1 MTSGRLVSLVGLVLI
16 AAALLFAVAVI
27 SLLPGWRLDLTEDRL
42 FTLAPATRD
51 MVSNLET
58 PIELTFFYSDS
69 AAEDLPQ
76 IRTYATRVR
85 ELLGEIVMAGNGRL
99 SLSMIDP
106 EPFSEDEDLANQFG
120 IQPVP
125 VSQGG
130 EAIYFGL
137 VAAQPLAEG
146 APETL
151 RISETMPLI
160 RPDQEPFL
168 EYEFVKLITQ
178 AANPQRAVVALL
190 TELDVDGGFDPG
202 TQQML
207 QPWFVM
213 DVIRQL
219 YEVRRIS
226 KFDESIDEDV
236 DIVML
241 VHPRDL
247 SERMLYAIDQHVM
260 RGGEVIAFLD
270 PNADSLVTRSP
281 QGVLVPAGM
290 SSDLPGL
297 LEAWGVAYDS
307 GKVLADSNL
316 ALRVSM
322 GQGSRPEPH
331 LGMLGMQRANLDG
344 DDIITSRLET
354 INVSSAGVIAQA
366 EGAATL
372 FEPLMQS
379 SSNSMLM
386 EAALIQDITEPSVL
400 FDEFEATAENY
411 TLAARISGVVNT
423 AFPDG
428 PPPPEEEE
436 DEADAADAVDSAE
449 AEDPAADGAA
459 QADNAND
466 GDADTEVAD
475 AENETAAADNGA
487 DAEIAAA
494 DAEVEDQAAA
504 ADNTETAEEEETVP
518 HIAQSEGPVNILLFA
533 DTDLMSDRMW
543 VQVAQF
549 LGQRIPQPFAN
560 NGDMI
565 INALDNLA
573 GGANLASIR
582 SRGTYS
588 RPFNRVIEMQRQ
600 ADDRLREEEAEL
612 LARLADTEAEV
623 ARLSQNEDG
632 EPLEQIAP
640 EIQAEIDQFNQEMID
655 TRRRLRDVQFQLTED
670 IERLGANL
678 QWLNTLL
685 VPVLLSAVVLGVFL
699 LRARRRR
706 SSTA

>member
-1 MTSGRLVSLVGLVLI
+1 MITGRLVSLAGLVLT

-51 MVSNLET
+51 IVSNLET

-69 AAEDLPQ
+69 STEDVPQ

-85 ELLGEIVMAGNGRL
+85 ELLGEIVIAGNGRL
-99 SLSMIDP
+99 SLSIIDP
-106 EPFSEDEDLANQFG
+106 EPFSEDEDLADQFG

-125 VSQGG
+125 VTQGG

-137 VAAQPLAEG
+137 VAARQLPED
-146 APETL
+146 APEAL

-178 AANPQRAVVALL
+178 AANPERAVVALL

-202 TQQML
+202 AQQML

-226 KFDESIDEDV
+226 EFDESIDEDV

-247 SERMLYAIDQHVM
+247 SEQMLYAIDQHIM
-260 RGGEVIAFLD
+260 RGGETLVFLD

-297 LEAWGVAYDS
+297 LAAWGVEYDS
-307 GKVLADSNL
+307 SKVLADSNL

-331 LGMLGMQRANLDG
+331 LGMLGIQRANLDG

-354 INVSSAGVIAQA
+354 INVSSAGVIARA
-366 EGAATL
+366 EGAETL

-379 SSNSMLM
+379 SANSMLM
-386 EAALIQDITEPSVL
+386 EAALIQDITEPSLL
-400 FDEFEATAENY
+400 FDEFEPTTESY
-411 TLAARISGVVNT
+411 TLAARISGVVNS

-428 PPPPEEEE
+428 PPPPPPEEEA
-436 DEADAADAVDSAE
+436 EADAE
-449 AEDPAADGAA
+449 
-459 QADNAND
+459 
-466 GDADTEVAD
+466 ADTETVAD
-475 AENETAAADNGA
+475 DEAGA
-487 DAEIAAA
+487 DAETAAVQDE
-494 DAEVEDQAAA
+494 DAGAEEA
-504 ADNTETAEEEETVP
+504 ETAEEEEVVP
-518 HIAQSEGPVNILLFA
+518 HIAQSAEPVNIVIFA

-565 INALDNLA
+565 VNALDNLA

-623 ARLSQNEDG
+623 ARLSQNEEG

-685 VPVLLSAVVLGVFL
+685 VPVLLSVLVLGAHL
-699 LRARRRR
+699 LRARRR
-706 SSTA
+706 TAGVGNPA

>member
-1 MTSGRLVSLVGLVLI
+1 MTTGRLVSLVGLVLI

-42 FTLAPATRD
+42 FTLAPVTRD
-51 MVSNLET
+51 IVSNLET
-58 PIELTFFYSDS
+58 PIELRFFYSDS
-69 AAEDLPQ
+69 ATEDVPQ
-76 IRTYATRVR
+76 IRTYATRVQ
-85 ELLGEIVMAGNGRL
+85 ELLGEIVIASNGRL
-99 SLSMIDP
+99 TLSTIDP

-125 VSQGG
+125 VTQGG

-178 AANPQRAVVALL
+178 AASPERTVVALL

-226 KFDESIDEDV
+226 EFDESIDEDV

-247 SERMLYAIDQHVM
+247 SEQMLYAIDQHVM

-297 LEAWGVAYDS
+297 LEAWGVEYDS
-307 GKVLADSNL
+307 SKVLADSNL

-331 LGMLGMQRANLDG
+331 LGMLGIQRANLDG
-344 DDIITSRLET
+344 DDIITIRLET
-354 INVSSAGVIAQA
+354 INISSAGVIAPA
-366 EGAATL
+366 EGATTL

-386 EAALIQDITEPSVL
+386 EAALIQDIIEPSVL
-400 FDEFEATAENY
+400 FDEFEPTDESY
-411 TLAARISGVVNT
+411 TLAARVSGVVDS

-428 PPPPEEEE
+428 PPPPPVEEEE
-436 DEADAADAVDSAE
+436 EESEAAEEDA
-449 AEDPAADGAA
+449 
-459 QADNAND
+459 
-466 GDADTEVAD
+466 GDAIDTAS
-475 AENETAAADNGA
+475 
-487 DAEIAAA
+487 I
-494 DAEVEDQAAA
+494 
-504 ADNTETAEEEETVP
+504 P

-612 LARLADTEAEV
+612 LARLADSEAEI
-623 ARLSQNEDG
+623 ARLSQNEEG

-640 EIQAEIDQFNQEMID
+640 EIQAEIDGFNQEMID

-685 VPVLLSAVVLGVFL
+685 VPVLLSVLVLGIFL

-706 SSTA
+706 LVRA

>member
-1 MTSGRLVSLVGLVLI
+1 MTTGRLASLVGLILI

-51 MVSNLET
+51 IVSNLET

-69 AAEDLPQ
+69 ATEDVPQ
-76 IRTYATRVR
+76 LRTYATRVQ
-85 ELLGEIVMAGNGRL
+85 ELLGEIVIASNERL
-99 SLSMIDP
+99 ALATIDP

-125 VSQGG
+125 VTQGG

-137 VAAQPLAEG
+137 VAAQPLTEG

-151 RISETMPLI
+151 RVSETMPLI

-178 AANPQRAVVALL
+178 AANPERTVVALL

-226 KFDESIDEDV
+226 EIDESIDEDV

-247 SERMLYAIDQHVM
+247 SEQMLYAIDQHVM

-297 LEAWGVAYDS
+297 LEAWGVEYDS
-307 GKVLADSNL
+307 SKVLADSNL

-331 LGMLGMQRANLDG
+331 LGMLGIQRANLDG
-344 DDIITSRLET
+344 DDIVTSRLET
-354 INVSSAGVIAQA
+354 INISSAGVIAPA
-366 EGAATL
+366 EGATTL

-400 FDEFEATAENY
+400 FDEFEPTEESY
-411 TLAARISGVVNT
+411 TLAARVSGVVNS

-428 PPPPEEEE
+428 PPPPPVEEEE
-436 DEADAADAVDSAE
+436 ADADAPAEDDIEADAESVATEE
-449 AEDPAADGAA
+449 AES
-459 QADNAND
+459 
-466 GDADTEVAD
+466 V
-475 AENETAAADNGA
+475 
-487 DAEIAAA
+487 
-494 DAEVEDQAAA
+494 
-504 ADNTETAEEEETVP
+504 EEEETVP

-573 GGANLASIR
+573 GGASLASIR

-612 LARLADTEAEV
+612 LARLADSEAEI
-623 ARLSQNEDG
+623 ARLSQNEEG

-640 EIQAEIDQFNQEMID
+640 EIQAEIDGFNQEMID

-685 VPVLLSAVVLGVFL
+685 VPVLLSVLVLGIFL

-706 SSTA
+706 LGLVA

>member
-1 MTSGRLVSLVGLVLI
+1 MTTGRLVSLVGLVLI

-51 MVSNLET
+51 IVSNLET

-69 AAEDLPQ
+69 ATEDVPQ
-76 IRTYATRVR
+76 IRTYATRVQ
-85 ELLGEIVMAGNGRL
+85 ELLGEIVIASNGRL
-99 SLSMIDP
+99 TLSTIDP

-125 VSQGG
+125 VTQGG

-137 VAAQPLAEG
+137 VAAQPLTDG

-178 AANPQRAVVALL
+178 AANPERTVVALL
-190 TELDVDGGFDPG
+190 TDLDVDGGFDPG

-226 KFDESIDEDV
+226 EFDESIDEDV

-247 SERMLYAIDQHVM
+247 SDQMLYAIDQHVM

-307 GKVLADSNL
+307 SKVLADSNL

-331 LGMLGMQRANLDG
+331 LGMLGIQRANLDG

-354 INVSSAGVIAQA
+354 INISSAGVIAPA
-366 EGAATL
+366 EDATTL

-400 FDEFEATAENY
+400 FDEFEPTEESY
-411 TLAARISGVVNT
+411 TLAARVSGVVNS

-428 PPPPEEEE
+428 PPPPPVEEEE
-436 DEADAADAVDSAE
+436 EES
-449 AEDPAADGAA
+449 GAA
-459 QADNAND
+459 EE
-466 GDADTEVAD
+466 DAGEEID
-475 AENETAAADNGA
+475 TAA
-487 DAEIAAA
+487 
-494 DAEVEDQAAA
+494 
-504 ADNTETAEEEETVP
+504 VP

-612 LARLADTEAEV
+612 LARLADSEAEI
-623 ARLSQNEDG
+623 ARLSQNEEG
-632 EPLEQIAP
+632 EPLGQIAP
-640 EIQAEIDQFNQEMID
+640 EIQAEIDGFNQEMID

-685 VPVLLSAVVLGVFL
+685 VPVLLSVLVLGIFL

-706 SSTA
+706 LVRA

>member
-1 MTSGRLVSLVGLVLI
+1 MTTGRLVSLVGLVLI

-51 MVSNLET
+51 IVSNLET

-69 AAEDLPQ
+69 ATEDVPQ
-76 IRTYATRVR
+76 IRTYATRVQ
-85 ELLGEIVMAGNGRL
+85 ELLGEIVIASNGRL
-99 SLSMIDP
+99 TLSTIDP

-125 VSQGG
+125 VTQGG

-137 VAAQPLAEG
+137 VAAQPLTEG

-178 AANPQRAVVALL
+178 AANPERTVVALL

-226 KFDESIDEDV
+226 EFDESIDEDV

-247 SERMLYAIDQHVM
+247 SEQMLYAIDQHVM

-307 GKVLADSNL
+307 SKVLADSNL

-331 LGMLGMQRANLDG
+331 LGMLGIQRANLDG
-344 DDIITSRLET
+344 DDIVTSRLET
-354 INVSSAGVIAQA
+354 INISSAGVIAPA
-366 EGAATL
+366 EGATTL

-400 FDEFEATAENY
+400 FDEFEPTEESY
-411 TLAARISGVVNT
+411 TLAARVSGVVNS

-428 PPPPEEEE
+428 PPPPPVEEEE
-436 DEADAADAVDSAE
+436 ADADAPAEDDIEADAESVATEE
-449 AEDPAADGAA
+449 AES
-459 QADNAND
+459 
-466 GDADTEVAD
+466 V
-475 AENETAAADNGA
+475 
-487 DAEIAAA
+487 
-494 DAEVEDQAAA
+494 
-504 ADNTETAEEEETVP
+504 EEEETVP
-518 HIAQSEGPVNILLFA
+518 HIAQSEGPVNILLFT

-573 GGANLASIR
+573 GGANLVSIR

-612 LARLADTEAEV
+612 LARLADSEAEI
-623 ARLSQNEDG
+623 ARLSQNEEG

-640 EIQAEIDQFNQEMID
+640 EIQAEIDGFNQEMID

-685 VPVLLSAVVLGVFL
+685 VPVLLSVLVLGIFL

-706 SSTA
+706 LVRA

>member
-1 MTSGRLVSLVGLVLI
+1 MTSGRFVSLLGLALI
-16 AAALLFAVAVI
+16 ALSLLLAVAVI

-51 MVSNLET
+51 IVANLET
-58 PIELTFFYSDS
+58 PIELSFFYSDS
-69 AAEDLPQ
+69 ATEDVPQ
-76 IRTYATRVR
+76 IRTYATRVQ
-85 ELLGEIVMAGNGRL
+85 ELLREIVIASDGLL
-99 SLSMIDP
+99 SLSVIDP

-125 VSQGG
+125 VTQGG

-146 APETL
+146 APESL
-151 RISETMPLI
+151 RVSETIALI

-178 AANPQRAVVALL
+178 AANPERQVVALL
-190 TELDVDGGFDPG
+190 TELDLDGGFDPG
-202 TQQML
+202 TNQML

-213 DVIRQL
+213 DIIRQL

-226 KFDESIDEDV
+226 PLDEAIDEDV

-241 VHPRDL
+241 VHPREL
-247 SERMLYAIDQHVM
+247 SSQMLYAIDQHLM
-260 RGGEVIAFLD
+260 RGGEAIVFLD

-281 QGVLVPAGM
+281 QGILVPAGM

-297 LEAWGVAYDS
+297 LAAWGVTYDA
-307 GKVLADSNL
+307 GQVLADSGL

-322 GQGSRPEPH
+322 GQGSRPQPH
-331 LGMLGMQRANLDG
+331 LGMLGFQRDNLDG

-354 INVSSAGVIAQA
+354 INVSSAGAIAQA
-366 EGAATL
+366 EGATTL
-372 FEPLMQS
+372 FEPLLQS

-386 EAALIQDITEPSVL
+386 DAARLQDITDPATL
-400 FDEFEATAENY
+400 FEGFEATPESY
-411 TLAARISGVVNT
+411 TLAARISGVLDS

-428 PPPPEEEE
+428 PPPPEADEEE
-436 DEADAADAVDSAE
+436 SSEDAEAAASESTAETEATSEPDEAA
-449 AEDPAADGAA
+449 
-459 QADNAND
+459 
-466 GDADTEVAD
+466 
-475 AENETAAADNGA
+475 GA
-487 DAEIAAA
+487 DEVAA
-494 DAEVEDQAAA
+494 DAEDTDDDAAES
-504 ADNTETAEEEETVP
+504 ETAEETAVEETVP
-518 HIAQSEGPVNILLFA
+518 HLPRSETPVNIVLFA

-549 LGQRIPQPFAN
+549 LGQRIPQPFAS
-560 NGDMI
+560 NGDLI

-588 RPFNRVIEMQRQ
+588 RPFNRVIAMQRQ
-600 ADDRLREEEAEL
+600 ADDRLREEESVL
-612 LARLADTEAEV
+612 LDRLAEAEAEI
-623 ARLSQNEDG
+623 ARLSQNEEG
-632 EPLEQIAP
+632 EPLDVIAP
-640 EIQAEIDQFNQEMID
+640 EIQAEIDQFNEEMIE

-670 IERLGANL
+670 IERLGSNL
-678 QWLNTLL
+678 RWINTLL
-685 VPVLLSAVVLGVFL
+685 MPALLSLLVLAAYF

-706 SSTA
+706 DAGGD

>member
-1 MTSGRLVSLVGLVLI
+1 MTTGRLVSLVGLVLI

-51 MVSNLET
+51 IVSNLET
-58 PIELTFFYSDS
+58 PVELTFFYSDS
-69 AAEDLPQ
+69 ATEDVPQ
-76 IRTYATRVR
+76 IRTYATRVQ
-85 ELLGEIVMAGNGRL
+85 ELLGEIVIASNGRL

-125 VSQGG
+125 VTQGG

-137 VAAQPLAEG
+137 VAARQLPEG

-178 AANPQRAVVALL
+178 AANPERTVVALL

-226 KFDESIDEDV
+226 EFDESIDEDV

-247 SERMLYAIDQHVM
+247 SDQMLYAIDQHIM
-260 RGGEVIAFLD
+260 RGGEAIVFLD

-297 LEAWGVAYDS
+297 LEAWGVEYDS
-307 GKVLADSNL
+307 SKVLADSNL

-331 LGMLGMQRANLDG
+331 LGMLGIQRANLDG

-354 INVSSAGVIAQA
+354 INVSSAGVIARA
-366 EGAATL
+366 EGAETL

-379 SSNSMLM
+379 SGNSMLM
-386 EAALIQDITEPSVL
+386 EAALIQDITEPSLL
-400 FDEFEATAENY
+400 FDEFEPTEESY
-411 TLAARISGVVNT
+411 TLVARISGVLNS

-428 PPPPEEEE
+428 PPPPPPEEEE
-436 DEADAADAVDSAE
+436 AEADSETVADDEAEADAE
-449 AEDPAADGAA
+449 
-459 QADNAND
+459 
-466 GDADTEVAD
+466 
-475 AENETAAADNGA
+475 
-487 DAEIAAA
+487 
-494 DAEVEDQAAA
+494 AAA
-504 ADNTETAEEEETVP
+504 AQDEDAGAEEAEISEEEEIAP
-518 HIAQSEGPVNILLFA
+518 HIAQSAEPVNIVLFA

-565 INALDNLA
+565 VNALDNLA

-623 ARLSQNEDG
+623 ARLSQNEEG

-640 EIQAEIDQFNQEMID
+640 EIQGEIDQFNQEMID

-685 VPVLLSAVVLGVFL
+685 VPVLLSVLVLGIYL

-706 SSTA
+706 PGQA

>member
-1 MTSGRLVSLVGLVLI
+1 MTTGRLVSLVGLVLI

-51 MVSNLET
+51 IVSNLET

-69 AAEDLPQ
+69 ATEDVPQ
-76 IRTYATRVR
+76 IRTYATRVQ
-85 ELLGEIVMAGNGRL
+85 ELLGEIVIASNGRL
-99 SLSMIDP
+99 TLSTIDP

-125 VSQGG
+125 VTQGD

-178 AANPQRAVVALL
+178 AANPERTVVALL

-226 KFDESIDEDV
+226 EFDESIDEDV

-247 SERMLYAIDQHVM
+247 SEQMLYAIDQHVM

-297 LEAWGVAYDS
+297 LEAWGVEYDS
-307 GKVLADSNL
+307 SKVLADSNL

-331 LGMLGMQRANLDG
+331 LGMLGIQRANLDG

-354 INVSSAGVIAQA
+354 INISSAGVIAPA

-400 FDEFEATAENY
+400 FDEFEPTEESY
-411 TLAARISGVVNT
+411 TLAARVSGVVNS

-428 PPPPEEEE
+428 PPPPPVEEEE
-436 DEADAADAVDSAE
+436 EESEAAEEDA
-449 AEDPAADGAA
+449 
-459 QADNAND
+459 
-466 GDADTEVAD
+466 GDVID
-475 AENETAAADNGA
+475 TAA
-487 DAEIAAA
+487 
-494 DAEVEDQAAA
+494 
-504 ADNTETAEEEETVP
+504 VP

-565 INALDNLA
+565 VNALDNLA

-612 LARLADTEAEV
+612 LARLADSEAEI
-623 ARLSQNEDG
+623 ARLSQNEEG

-640 EIQAEIDQFNQEMID
+640 EIQAEIDGFNQEMID

-685 VPVLLSAVVLGVFL
+685 VPVLLSVLVLGIFL

-706 SSTA
+706 LGLA

>member
-1 MTSGRLVSLVGLVLI
+1 MTSGRLVSLAGLVLI
-16 AAALLFAVAVI
+16 AAALLLAVALI

-51 MVSNLET
+51 IVSNLEA

-69 AAEDLPQ
+69 ATEDVPQ

-85 ELLGEIVMAGNGRL
+85 ELLGEIVIASNGRL
-99 SLSMIDP
+99 SLRMIDP

-120 IQPVP
+120 VQAVP
-125 VSQGG
+125 VTQGG

-137 VAAQPLAEG
+137 VAAQQLPEG
-146 APETL
+146 APESL
-151 RISETMPLI
+151 RVSETMPLI

-178 AANPQRAVVALL
+178 AANPERPVVGLL

-226 KFDESIDEDV
+226 EFEESIDEDI

-241 VHPRDL
+241 VHPTEL
-247 SERMLYAIDQHVM
+247 SAQLTYALDQHIM
-260 RGGEVIAFLD
+260 RGGQAIVFLD
-270 PNADSLVTRSP
+270 PNADTLVTRSP
-281 QGVLVPAGM
+281 GGVLVPAGM
-290 SSDLPGL
+290 SSDLPEL
-297 LEAWGVAYDS
+297 LAAWGVDYDS
-307 GKVLADSNL
+307 GKVLADSDL

-331 LGMLGMQRANLDG
+331 LGMLGLASGNLDG
-344 DDIITSRLET
+344 DDIITNRLEA

-366 EGAATL
+366 EGAGTL
-372 FEPLMQS
+372 FEPLLQS
-379 SSNSMLM
+379 SNNSMLM
-386 EAALIQDITEPSVL
+386 DAALIQDITEPSVL
-400 FDEFEATAENY
+400 FDSFAPSAERY
-411 TLAARISGVVNT
+411 TLAARISGVLAS

-428 PPPPEEEE
+428 PPTPETEAAEETE
-436 DEADAADAVDSAE
+436 
-449 AEDPAADGAA
+449 PTGQAADGDETAPA
-459 QADNAND
+459 NADED
-466 GDADTEVAD
+466 
-475 AENETAAADNGA
+475 TAAATDAAAEESDSPFERLAASAESADN
-487 DAEIAAA
+487 DEESAA
-494 DAEVEDQAAA
+494 DAET
-504 ADNTETAEEEETVP
+504 TEPAPEAESLP
-518 HIAQSEGPVNILLFA
+518 HLAQSEAPVNILLFA

-582 SRGTYS
+582 ARGTYS
-588 RPFNRVIEMQRQ
+588 RPFDRVMAMQRE
-600 ADDRLREEEAEL
+600 ADDRLREEEAVL
-612 LARLADTEAEV
+612 LARLADAEAEI
-623 ARLSQNEDG
+623 ARLSQNEEG

-640 EIQAEIDQFNQEMID
+640 EIQAEIDQFNQQMID

-670 IERLGANL
+670 IERLGNNL

-685 VPVLLSAVVLGVFL
+685 VPVLLSVLVLGLFL
-699 LRARRRR
+699 LRGRRRGD
-706 SSTA
+706 AAVAGAA

>member
-1 MTSGRLVSLVGLVLI
+1 MTTGRLVSLVGLVLI
-16 AAALLFAVAVI
+16 AAALLIAVAAI

-51 MVSNLET
+51 IVSNLET

-69 AAEDLPQ
+69 ATEDVPQ
-76 IRTYATRVR
+76 IRTYATRVQ
-85 ELLGEIVMAGNGRL
+85 ELLREIVIASDGLL
-99 SLSMIDP
+99 SLSVIDP

-125 VSQGG
+125 VTQGG
-130 EAIYFGL
+130 EAIYFGI

-146 APETL
+146 APESL

-178 AANPQRAVVALL
+178 AANPERQVVALL
-190 TELDVDGGFDPG
+190 TGLDLDGGFDPASN
-202 TQQML
+202 QML

-226 KFDESIDEDV
+226 ALDEEIGEDV

-241 VHPRDL
+241 VHPGEL
-247 SERMLYAIDQHVM
+247 SRQMLYAIDQHLM
-260 RGGEVIAFLD
+260 RGGQAMVFLD

-281 QGVLVPAGM
+281 QGILVPAGM
-290 SSDLPGL
+290 SSDLPRL
-297 LEAWGVAYDS
+297 LEAWGVEYDS
-307 GKVLADSNL
+307 SKVLADSDL

-331 LGMLGMQRANLDG
+331 LGMLGVQRANLDG

-354 INVSSAGVIAQA
+354 INISSAGVIAPA
-366 EGAATL
+366 EGASTL

-379 SSNSMLM
+379 SPNSMLM
-386 EAALIQDITEPSVL
+386 EAALVQDITEPAAL
-400 FDEFEATAENY
+400 FESFAPSPESY
-411 TLAARISGVVNT
+411 TLAARISGMLES

-428 PPPPEEEE
+428 PPPPEVEGEASDGE
-436 DEADAADAVDSAE
+436 AEADTESAE
-449 AEDPAADGAA
+449 AETADAVS
-459 QADNAND
+459 
-466 GDADTEVAD
+466 DADSAAETELAAVDTEPVEEAA
-475 AENETAAADNGA
+475 AEETA
-487 DAEIAAA
+487 
-494 DAEVEDQAAA
+494 
-504 ADNTETAEEEETVP
+504 P
-518 HIAQSEGPVNILLFA
+518 HLARSEAPVNILLFA
-533 DTDLMSDRMW
+533 DTDMMADRMW

-560 NGDMI
+560 NGDLI
-565 INALDNLA
+565 INSLDNLA
-573 GGANLASIR
+573 GGASLASIR

-588 RPFNRVIEMQRQ
+588 RPFSRVIEMQRQ
-600 ADDRLREEEAEL
+600 ADDRLREEESVL
-612 LARLADTEAEV
+612 LARLAETEAEI
-623 ARLSQNEDG
+623 ARLSQNEEGD
-632 EPLEQIAP
+632 PLDVIAP

-655 TRRRLRDVQFQLTED
+655 TRRRLRDVRFQLTED
-670 IERLGANL
+670 IERLGSNL
-678 QWLNTLL
+678 RWINTLL
-685 VPVLLSAVVLGVFL
+685 MPALLSVLLLATFFL
-699 LRARRRR
+699 RSGRRR
-706 SSTA
+706 AAKG

>member
-1 MTSGRLVSLVGLVLI
+1 MTTGRLVSLVGLVLI

-51 MVSNLET
+51 IVSNLET

-69 AAEDLPQ
+69 ATEDVPQ
-76 IRTYATRVR
+76 IRTYATRVQ
-85 ELLGEIVMAGNGRL
+85 ELLGEIVIASNGRL
-99 SLSMIDP
+99 TLSTIDP

-125 VSQGG
+125 VTQGG

-137 VAAQPLAEG
+137 VAAQPLTEG

-178 AANPQRAVVALL
+178 AANPERTVVALL

-226 KFDESIDEDV
+226 GLDESIDEDV

-247 SERMLYAIDQHVM
+247 SDQRLYAIDQHVM

-297 LEAWGVAYDS
+297 LEAWGVEYDS
-307 GKVLADSNL
+307 SKVLADSNL

-331 LGMLGMQRANLDG
+331 LGMLGIQRANLDG

-354 INVSSAGVIAQA
+354 INISSAGVIDPA
-366 EGAATL
+366 EGATTL

-400 FDEFEATAENY
+400 FDEFEPTEESY
-411 TLAARISGVVNT
+411 TLAARVSGVVNS

-428 PPPPEEEE
+428 PPPPPVEEEE
-436 DEADAADAVDSAE
+436 ES
-449 AEDPAADGAA
+449 GAA
-459 QADNAND
+459 EEDA
-466 GDADTEVAD
+466 GDAIDTAS
-475 AENETAAADNGA
+475 
-487 DAEIAAA
+487 
-494 DAEVEDQAAA
+494 
-504 ADNTETAEEEETVP
+504 AEEEADTVP

-612 LARLADTEAEV
+612 LARLADSEAEI
-623 ARLSQNEDG
+623 ARLSQNEEG

-640 EIQAEIDQFNQEMID
+640 EIQAEIDGFNQEMID

-685 VPVLLSAVVLGVFL
+685 VPVLLSVLVLGIFL

-706 SSTA
+706 LGLA

>member
-42 FTLAPATRD
+42 FTLAPATREI
-51 MVSNLET
+51 VSNLE
-58 PIELTFFYSDS
+58 PQIELTFFYSDS
-69 AAEDLPQ
+69 ATEDVPQ
-76 IRTYATRVR
+76 IRTYATRVQ
-85 ELLGEIVMAGNGRL
+85 ELLREIVFASNGRL
-99 SLSMIDP
+99 SLTVIDP

-120 IQPVP
+120 IQAVP
-125 VSQGG
+125 VTQGG

-137 VAAQPLAEG
+137 VAAQQLSEG
-146 APETL
+146 APDSL
-151 RISETMPLI
+151 PISETLPLV

-178 AANPQRAVVALL
+178 AANPERRVVALL
-190 TELDVDGGFDPG
+190 TELDVDGGFDPASG
-202 TQQML
+202 QML
-207 QPWFVM
+207 QPWFVT
-213 DVIRQL
+213 DIIRQL
-219 YEVRRIS
+219 YELRRIS
-226 KFDESIDEDV
+226 AADENIDEDV

-241 VHPRDL
+241 VHPGEL
-247 SERMLYAIDQHVM
+247 SEQMLYAIDQHIM
-260 RGGEVIAFLD
+260 RGGEAIVFLD

-281 QGVLVPAGM
+281 QGILVPAGM

-297 LEAWGVAYDS
+297 LEAWGVEYDS
-307 GKVLADSNL
+307 SKVLADSGL

-331 LGMLGMQRANLDG
+331 LGMLGIQRSNLDG

-354 INVSSAGVIAQA
+354 INVSSTGVIAPA
-366 EGAATL
+366 EGATTL

-386 EAALIQDITEPSVL
+386 EAALLQDITEPSIL
-400 FDEFEATAENY
+400 FDEFEPTAESY
-411 TLAARISGVVNT
+411 TLAARISGVIDS

-428 PPPPEEEE
+428 PPPPPAAEDSETAEEPTGDEDAVLAE
-436 DEADAADAVDSAE
+436 DESSADA
-449 AEDPAADGAA
+449 
-459 QADNAND
+459 
-466 GDADTEVAD
+466 
-475 AENETAAADNGA
+475 ETAAADEQDVAG
-487 DAEIAAA
+487 DEAEAAG
-494 DAEVEDQAAA
+494 
-504 ADNTETAEEEETVP
+504 EEEITP
-518 HIAQSEGPVNILLFA
+518 HLAQSEEPVNIVLFA

-600 ADDRLREEEAEL
+600 ADDRLREEEGEL
-612 LARLADTEAEV
+612 LARLDETEAAV
-623 ARLSQNEDG
+623 AELRQNEEG

-640 EIQAEIDQFNQEMID
+640 EIQAEIDRFNQEMID

-670 IERLGANL
+670 IERLGNNL
-678 QWLNTLL
+678 KWLNTLL
-685 VPVLLSAVVLGVFL
+685 VPALLSILVLTTFL
-699 LRARRRR
+699 VRARRRR
-706 SSTA
+706 MA

>member
-1 MTSGRLVSLVGLVLI
+1 MTTGRLVSLVGLLLI
-16 AAALLFAVAVI
+16 AAALLLAVAVI

-51 MVSNLET
+51 IVSNLET
-58 PIELTFFYSDS
+58 PIELRFFYSDS
-69 AAEDLPQ
+69 ATEDVPQ
-76 IRTYATRVR
+76 IRTYATRVQ
-85 ELLGEIVMAGNGRL
+85 ELLREIVIASDGLL
-99 SLSMIDP
+99 SLSVIDP

-120 IQPVP
+120 IQAVP
-125 VSQGG
+125 VTQGG
-130 EAIYFGL
+130 EAIYFGI

-146 APETL
+146 APESL
-151 RISETMPLI
+151 RVSETMPLI

-178 AANPQRAVVALL
+178 AANPQRQVVALL
-190 TELDVDGGFDPG
+190 TELDLDGGFDPASN
-202 TQQML
+202 QML

-226 KFDESIDEDV
+226 ALDEEIGEDV

-241 VHPRDL
+241 VHPGEL
-247 SERMLYAIDQHVM
+247 SPRMLYAIDQHLM
-260 RGGEVIAFLD
+260 RGGEAMVFLD

-281 QGVLVPAGM
+281 QGILVPAGM
-290 SSDLPGL
+290 SSDLPDL
-297 LEAWGVAYDS
+297 LEAWGVEYDS
-307 GKVLADSNL
+307 SKVLADSDL

-331 LGMLGMQRANLDG
+331 LGMLGVQRDNLDG

-379 SSNSMLM
+379 SPNSMLM
-386 EAALIQDITEPSVL
+386 EAALVQDLTEPAAL
-400 FDEFEATAENY
+400 FESFAPSPESY
-411 TLAARISGVVNT
+411 TLAARISGVLDS

-428 PPPPEEEE
+428 PPPPEVEEE
-436 DEADAADAVDSAE
+436 EGSSGEAEAGAETDSAADESE
-449 AEDPAADGAA
+449 AETADSDSIAETELA
-459 QADNAND
+459 VT
-466 GDADTEVAD
+466 DTEP
-475 AENETAAADNGA
+475 
-487 DAEIAAA
+487 
-494 DAEVEDQAAA
+494 VE
-504 ADNTETAEEEETVP
+504 EPAEEETAP
-518 HIAQSEGPVNILLFA
+518 HLARSEAPVNILLFA
-533 DTDLMSDRMW
+533 DTDMMSDRMW

-560 NGDMI
+560 NGDLI

-573 GGANLASIR
+573 GGASLASIR

-588 RPFNRVIEMQRQ
+588 RPFSRVIEMQRQ
-600 ADDRLREEEAEL
+600 ADDRLREEESVL
-612 LARLADTEAEV
+612 LARLAETEAEV
-623 ARLSQNEDG
+623 ARLSQNEEGD
-632 EPLEQIAP
+632 PLDVIAP

-670 IERLGANL
+670 IERLGSNL
-678 QWLNTLL
+678 RWINTLL
-685 VPVLLSAVVLGVFL
+685 MPALLSVLVLAAFFL
-699 LRARRRR
+699 RTRRRH
-706 SSTA
+706 AVKD

>member
-1 MTSGRLVSLVGLVLI
+1 MTSGRLVSLVGLALI

-51 MVSNLET
+51 IVSNLET

-69 AAEDLPQ
+69 ATEDVPQ
-76 IRTYATRVR
+76 IRTYATRVQ
-85 ELLGEIVMAGNGRL
+85 ELLGEIVIASNGRL
-99 SLSMIDP
+99 TLSTIDP

-125 VSQGG
+125 VTQGG
-130 EAIYFGL
+130 EAIYFGI
-137 VAAQPLAEG
+137 VAAQPLTDG

-178 AANPQRAVVALL
+178 AANPERTVVALL

-226 KFDESIDEDV
+226 ALDEEIGEDV

-241 VHPRDL
+241 VHPGEL
-247 SERMLYAIDQHVM
+247 SQQMLYAIDQHLM
-260 RGGEVIAFLD
+260 RGGEAMVFLD

-281 QGVLVPAGM
+281 QGILVPAGM

-297 LEAWGVAYDS
+297 LEAWGVEYDS
-307 GKVLADSNL
+307 GKVLADSDL

-331 LGMLGMQRANLDG
+331 LGMLGIQRDNLDG

-354 INVSSAGVIAQA
+354 INISSAGVIAQA
-366 EGAATL
+366 GGAGTL

-379 SSNSMLM
+379 SPNSMLM
-386 EAALIQDITEPSVL
+386 EAALVQDLAEPAAL
-400 FDEFEATAENY
+400 FENFAPSPESY
-411 TLAARISGVVNT
+411 TLAARISGVLDS

-428 PPPPEEEE
+428 PPPPEVEEE
-436 DEADAADAVDSAE
+436 VSDGE
-449 AEDPAADGAA
+449 AE
-459 QADNAND
+459 
-466 GDADTEVAD
+466 ADTESAAD
-475 AENETAAADNGA
+475 ESEAETADTDTATDADSVAETELA
-487 DAEIAAA
+487 DTDTEPV
-494 DAEVEDQAAA
+494 EVEEAAPHLA
-504 ADNTETAEEEETVP
+504 RSET
-518 HIAQSEGPVNILLFA
+518 PVNILLFA
-533 DTDLMSDRMW
+533 DTDMMTDRMW
-543 VQVAQF
+543 VQVARF
-549 LGQRIPQPFAN
+549 LGQRIPQPFAD
-560 NGDMI
+560 NGDLI
-565 INALDNLA
+565 VNALDNLA
-573 GGANLASIR
+573 GGASLASIR

-588 RPFNRVIEMQRQ
+588 RPFSRVIEMQRE
-600 ADDRLREEEAEL
+600 ADDRLREEESVL
-612 LARLADTEAEV
+612 LARLAETEAEI
-623 ARLSQNEDG
+623 ARLSQNG
-632 EPLEQIAP
+632 EGDPLDVIAP

-655 TRRRLRDVQFQLTED
+655 TRRRLRDVRFQLTED
-670 IERLGANL
+670 IERLGSNL
-678 QWLNTLL
+678 RWINTLL
-685 VPVLLSAVVLGVFL
+685 MPALLSVLVLATFFL
-699 LRARRRR
+699 RSRRRR
-706 SSTA
+706 APLG

>member
-1 MTSGRLVSLVGLVLI
+1 MTTGRLASMVGLALI

-51 MVSNLET
+51 IVSNLET

-69 AAEDLPQ
+69 ATEDVPQ
-76 IRTYATRVR
+76 IRTYATRVQ
-85 ELLGEIVMAGNGRL
+85 ELLGEIVIASNGRL
-99 SLSMIDP
+99 TLSTIDP

-125 VSQGG
+125 VTQGG

-178 AANPQRAVVALL
+178 AANPERTVVALL
-190 TELDVDGGFDPG
+190 TDLDVDGGFDPG

-226 KFDESIDEDV
+226 EFDESIDEDV

-247 SERMLYAIDQHVM
+247 SDQMLYAIDQHVM

-297 LEAWGVAYDS
+297 LEAWGVEYDS
-307 GKVLADSNL
+307 SKVLADSNL

-331 LGMLGMQRANLDG
+331 LGMLGIQRANLDG

-354 INVSSAGVIAQA
+354 INISSAGVIAPA
-366 EGAATL
+366 EGATTL

-400 FDEFEATAENY
+400 FDEFEPTEESY
-411 TLAARISGVVNT
+411 TLAARVSGVVDS

-428 PPPPEEEE
+428 PPPPPVEEEE
-436 DEADAADAVDSAE
+436 EETAAAEEEADADAP
-449 AEDPAADGAA
+449 AED
-459 QADNAND
+459 
-466 GDADTEVAD
+466 EVVAD
-475 AENETAAADNGA
+475 AESVAAEE
-487 DAEIAAA
+487 AES
-494 DAEVEDQAAA
+494 V
-504 ADNTETAEEEETVP
+504 EEEETVP

-612 LARLADTEAEV
+612 LARLADSEAEI
-623 ARLSQNEDG
+623 ARLSQNEEG

-640 EIQAEIDQFNQEMID
+640 EIQAEIDGFNQEMID

-685 VPVLLSAVVLGVFL
+685 VPVLLSVAVLGIFL

-706 SSTA
+706 AGLA